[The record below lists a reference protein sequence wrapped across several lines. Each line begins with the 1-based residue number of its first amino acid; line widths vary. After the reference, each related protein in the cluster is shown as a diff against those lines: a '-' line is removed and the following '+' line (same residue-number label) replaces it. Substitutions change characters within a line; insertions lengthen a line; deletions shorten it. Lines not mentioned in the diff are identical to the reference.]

1 MEEIKFLPV
10 IDQQMA
16 MIYIVSGFLFLVF
29 SYLIYYC
36 QFILSLIRYSVTIL
50 MFSIGFMF
58 LSTGGNIIKGQE
70 YSLRTLTQWSIIV
83 CTLIAFW
90 VVLEIIKWNS
100 KKKKENETSIPPDN

>member
-16 MIYIVSGFLFLVF
+16 MIYIVSGSLFLVF

-36 QFILSLIRYSVTIL
+36 QFILSLIRYSVAFL

-58 LSTGGNIIKGQE
+58 MSTGGNIIKGHE

-83 CTLIAFW
+83 CTLIASW
-90 VVLEIIKWNS
+90 VVLEIIKWNR
-100 KKKKENETSIPPDN
+100 KKEKENETSIPPTN